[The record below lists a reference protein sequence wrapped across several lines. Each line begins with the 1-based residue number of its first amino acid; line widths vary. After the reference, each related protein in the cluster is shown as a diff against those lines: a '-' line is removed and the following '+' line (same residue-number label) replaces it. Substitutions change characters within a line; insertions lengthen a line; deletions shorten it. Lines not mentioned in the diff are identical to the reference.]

1 MPPNAPRQPVIS
13 VGRLKKVLAEVPDDH
28 SLVPSQVY
36 DLFVVDKDG
45 HNKGYISASGELH
58 WWATEAGDDPL
69 APRRVVL

>member
-36 DLFVVDKDG
+36 
-45 HNKGYISASGELH
+45 ELH